1 MSTIDLSHARWFK
14 SSRSANNGSCVEATV
29 LAEHVAVRD
38 SKDVGGPVLVF
49 GAGDWGAF
57 LAGAKGGRLR
67 G

>member
-1 MSTIDLSHARWFK
+1 M
-14 SSRSANNGSCVEATV
+14 
-29 LAEHVAVRD
+29 RD